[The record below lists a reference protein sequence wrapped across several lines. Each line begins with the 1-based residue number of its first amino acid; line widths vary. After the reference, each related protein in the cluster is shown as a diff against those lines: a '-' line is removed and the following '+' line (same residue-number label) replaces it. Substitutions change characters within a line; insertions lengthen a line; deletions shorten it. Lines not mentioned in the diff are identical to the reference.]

1 MKKYFILSN
10 YKNYFLAKFFSFI
23 SPILK
28 IWEKKYIKQFADM
41 PLKHQPIFIIG
52 APRTGS
58 TILYQ
63 TITNQFDVLYI
74 DNLVSKFYRN
84 LFFGFWLSNKIFKQ
98 KAHNCFKSE
107 FGDTAQ
113 YGLRAPSECGEFW
126 YRWLPK
132 DRHFIDYEDF
142 DDDMV
147 KEIRSEIS
155 AAINFFDK
163 PIVFKNLNA
172 GQRLRLIKACFPNA
186 KFIFIKREPIYTAQ
200 SILKARYKQ
209 NIQSDI
215 LWGIMP
221 YNYNY
226 IVAIKDIY
234 KKIVMQIFYL
244 EKQITKD
251 KSLFVNENFLQLN
264 YMQLENDLK
273 INSLMLKK
281 FIGVGERDIYSPS
294 KISLTETLSLNKK
307 EIDLFRQEINQL
319 DWIDYNEK

>member
-155 AAINFFDK
+155 AVINFFDK
-163 PIVFKNLNA
+163 PIVINNNNIAL
-172 GQRLRLIKACFPNA
+172 RIRLIQRVFPEA
-186 KFIFIKREPIYTAQ
+186 RYIVIDREPFFVAQ
-200 SILKARYKQ
+200 SLLFAREICCGNRNIWWSMMPKNYAEIKEESFFKQ
-209 NIQSDI
+209 VVLQH
-215 LWGIMP
+215 
-221 YNYNY
+221 YY
-226 IVAIKDIY
+226 INKLMY
-234 KKIVMQIFYL
+234 
-244 EKQITKD
+244 
-251 KSLFVNENFLQLN
+251 S
-264 YMQLENDLK
+264 DLK
-273 INSLMLKK
+273 ELIDSRFCIIINYSELAHKK
-281 FIGVGERDIYSPS
+281 NKILLDVKDAICYYNDRISFENNIIYESRKNKLDS
-294 KISLTETLSLNKK
+294 VLIKKLKK
-307 EIDLFRQEINQL
+307 EIERL
-319 DWIDYNEK
+319 DWDDYTS